1 MIFKPEWFFFLLLR
15 INKLTEANYM
25 DHQLPTKEEST
36 HLDHTVSNKV
46 CFCVQ
51 WALLSVNSGHM
62 PSSALMCLVSILVPS
77 LQLSLLIASAR
88 LCFKPLIR
96 LSMYSLQSR
105 REVLPV
111 LLNSVPC
118 LPAFFVLCFV
128 DVLPGFDR
136 RLSHCSLQKSFRCT
150 VPFVSGG
157 HGFVMISEQFS
168 FSSLVITE
176 NCWLHL

>member
-1 MIFKPEWFFFLLLR
+1 
-15 INKLTEANYM
+15 M

-36 HLDHTVSNKV
+36 HLDHSVSNKV

-77 LQLSLLIASAR
+77 LQLSLLIASVR

-118 LPAFFVLCFV
+118 LPAFLVRCFV

-136 RLSHCSLQKSFRCT
+136 RLSHCSLQEIIQKHRSIRFLGVTALLWFQNNSASAHSLSLKIADCT
-150 VPFVSGG
+150 FKRYNRILG
-157 HGFVMISEQFS
+157 ER
-168 FSSLVITE
+168 
-176 NCWLHL
+176 WLFLD